1 MWLYSYGA
9 VVLYI
14 LMKLQLFIFLCII
27 SVFISALYSYGVS
40 FFIYIFMDHLCI
52 YILMEQHCV
61 IFLWSTLYLCSLR
74 ASVCLYSDGESVFR
88 IFMRYPCAYILMEH
102 QYVYILM

>member
-14 LMKLQLFIFLCII
+14 LMKPQLFIFLWII

-40 FFIYIFMDHLCI
+40 FFLLYIYG
-52 YILMEQHCV
+52 
-61 IFLWSTLYLCSLR
+61 S
-74 ASVCLYSDGESVFR
+74 SVYLYSYGAAMCD
-88 IFMRYPCAYILMEH
+88 ILMEH
-102 QYVYILM
+102 TVFKFPQSISLFIF